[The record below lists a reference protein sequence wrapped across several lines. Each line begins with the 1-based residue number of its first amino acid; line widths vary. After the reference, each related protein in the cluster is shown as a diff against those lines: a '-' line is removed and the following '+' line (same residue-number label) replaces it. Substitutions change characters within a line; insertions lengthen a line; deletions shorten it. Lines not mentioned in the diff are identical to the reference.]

1 MFKKFF
7 ESGIGIA
14 VLGLLSGCI
23 LLCIAS
29 YCGFPGGK
37 TEFKSPYTEDG
48 WKVLEYRTVNGHR
61 FALEGHEALGWTRMS
76 HLEPRP
82 DDDGCELCWKRLV
95 SKPARVRFIKDNGDG
110 TGVYEVVFI
119 DSIGALSD
127 STLKVLNEIPK
138 GTTVRIEGKLD
149 IVK

>member
-7 ESGIGIA
+7 ESPIGGA
-14 VLGLLSGCI
+14 VLGILSGLFI
-23 LLCIAS
+23 LCAVS
-29 YCGFPGGK
+29 FGNFTSDK
-37 TEFKSPYTEDG
+37 TEVKSPYTEDG

-61 FALEGHEALGWTRMS
+61 FALEGHEALGWTRMT

-82 DDDGCELCWKRLV
+82 DGDGCELCWKRLA

>member
-7 ESGIGIA
+7 ESPIGGA
-14 VLGLLSGCI
+14 VLGILSGLFI
-23 LLCIAS
+23 LCAIS
-29 YCGFPGGK
+29 FWDFTSDK

-61 FALEGHEALGWTRMS
+61 FALEGHEALGWTRMT

-82 DDDGCELCWKRLV
+82 DGDGCELCWKRLA

-110 TGVYEVVFI
+110 TGVYEIVFI
-119 DSIGALSD
+119 DSICALSD
-127 STLKVLNEIPK
+127 SALKVLKEIPK